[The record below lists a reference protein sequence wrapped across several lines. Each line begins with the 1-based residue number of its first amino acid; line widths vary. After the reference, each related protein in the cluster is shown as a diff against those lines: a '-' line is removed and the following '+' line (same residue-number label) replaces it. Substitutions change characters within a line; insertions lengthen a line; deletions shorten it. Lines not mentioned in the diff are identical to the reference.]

1 MNKVKMP
8 CRMVAVAGS
17 RGPDD
22 ALSKEQTGIQDQ
34 DEVLIDEFCSLVAE
48 IAVRSLT
55 KNRQEPENGEVDEG
69 RR

>member
-8 CRMVAVAGS
+8 CGMVAMAGS
-17 RGPDD
+17 RGPGD
-22 ALSKEQTGIQDQ
+22 ALSKELTAIRDE
-34 DEVLIDEFCSLVAE
+34 DEVLVDEFCSLVAE

-55 KNRQEPENGEVDEG
+55 RKGQERDNGEDHDG